1 MATDLTDE
9 ELDEI
14 LQSFTVST
22 QLSDADEMLGK
33 LMKLPRKKKKK
44 QRAEIQRLREII
56 QICLKM
62 KK

>member
-22 QLSDADEMLGK
+22 QLSDADEMLEK